1 LFYLEVEMFGCY
13 EEFEF
18 QVHVVPPPEAD
29 AGSDITSCGS
39 PAIIGSTALPGF
51 AYSWTPGTGLQNP
64 LSSSTAAN
72 PSDTTHYI
80 LTVTNIA
87 YGCKNRD
94 TVLVY
99 PVPVAEAGADRS
111 LCLGEATLLGSPGR
125 SGVDYSWSPASGL
138 SDPLSP
144 MPIASPTTSTVYTL
158 SVSDG
163 SCTVTDEVSIT
174 VKQPGTLEI
183 SEVPLLCMNECVELE
198 LSISGGNF
206 NTFQWTPAASIS
218 AQNITNPVL
227 CLSASSAV
235 TVRAYDL
242 ASGCNAYDT
251 IQVLVSTNPV
261 PQAFAGNDTILCYG
275 DDLTL
280 GTPGQ
285 SGYFYQWYPPL
296 FLNDPYLPQPQ
307 AVPAY
312 SMTYSIT
319 VTDPSTSCS
328 SSDEIEVEVY
338 LIEAYASSY
347 GTICYGSTTD
357 LEAYAYGGAS
367 SVYAY
372 EWAPAA
378 LVQDPGSGYTQASPL
393 STTTFS
399 VTVTDIVSGCA
410 DSATTLVQVDQ
421 TPAPQVDLGPDLVI
435 CTAWGEADSLRIGIP
450 PVPGYAYEWYPHGN
464 LSDPYSSNPWFYH
477 NYDDHFSY
485 SLYVTDLN
493 SQGDCSEGYDDIDI
507 TIRYSPS
514 LYVSPDYAEVCEG
527 QSVQLY
533 GYLYNLPYGTAYE
546 AKWQPAS
553 AVTNP
558 TSLNTQ
564 ALPKDP
570 LTFLTLSVE
579 LKDDP
584 QTDYR
589 RCQVSNEVILVEY
602 PDVSLTLNELVL
614 DCGPASDRKLPLIV
628 DPVVGWYY
636 WEPSDLVINDYYVG
650 SKDTTL
656 TLHYNSIY
664 GCDGSAPMKVH
675 FGDKEP
681 PLISCPPDALLE
693 CDEDTSVAALG
704 EANCVDN
711 CDSLPVISHLDRLLP
726 GNCPQSYTIQ
736 RVWYASDS
744 TGNLDSCIQI
754 ILMEDTEPPEIFCPG
769 DVALI
774 CPADTSPGAN
784 GIATATDVCSAFS
797 ISYTDQVYAD
807 CGGSYTVERTW
818 RATDDCGNYSECMQ
832 VLTVQ

>member
-1 LFYLEVEMFGCY
+1 
-13 EEFEF
+13 
-18 QVHVVPPPEAD
+18 
-29 AGSDITSCGS
+29 
-39 PAIIGSTALPGF
+39 
-51 AYSWTPGTGLQNP
+51 
-64 LSSSTAAN
+64 
-72 PSDTTHYI
+72 
-80 LTVTNIA
+80 
-87 YGCKNRD
+87 
-94 TVLVY
+94 
-99 PVPVAEAGADRS
+99 
-111 LCLGEATLLGSPGR
+111 
-125 SGVDYSWSPASGL
+125 
-138 SDPLSP
+138 
-144 MPIASPTTSTVYTL
+144 
-158 SVSDG
+158 
-163 SCTVTDEVSIT
+163 
-174 VKQPGTLEI
+174 
-183 SEVPLLCMNECVELE
+183 MNECVELE

-832 VLTVQ
+832 VLTVQDTTPPVITCPQDVVLDCPADTSVLANGQASATDECSALTITHSDQVTYGCAHAMVVSRTWRATDDCGNYSECVQVLTVQDTTPPQITCPPDTLVTAPYGSCQQYIAMGVPLVTEECSFYDYVNTFTQTADASTFYPAGTTLVLWAASDYCGNPSTCTQQVTVRNYPVAYDDDTIVPTGATVVFPVLQ